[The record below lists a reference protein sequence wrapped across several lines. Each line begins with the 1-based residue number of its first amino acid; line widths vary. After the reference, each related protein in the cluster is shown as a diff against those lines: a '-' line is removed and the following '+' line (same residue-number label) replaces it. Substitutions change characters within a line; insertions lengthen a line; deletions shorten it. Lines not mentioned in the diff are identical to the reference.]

1 MNSQLLI
8 LIFTTGL
15 FMSMWDSDRQHATTV
30 VALAARKAES
40 RISADAELAVSA
52 SGEQHPFPIPRELT
66 AGTWEVHQQHGSSY
80 RIVVPSDGKTGTGPR
95 YLIRTGTDGRE
106 WCYIRRREAI

>member
-15 FMSMWDSDRQHATTV
+15 FMSMWDSDRQHATAV

-40 RISADAELAVSA
+40 HASAEPQVNVSTA
-52 SGEQHPFPIPRELT
+52 CEERPFPIPTELS
-66 AGTWEVHQQHGSSY
+66 AGTWEVHQQQGRSY
-80 RIVVPSDGKTGTGPR
+80 QIVVPADSRDRTGPR
-95 YLIRTGTDGRE
+95 YLIRAGADGRE
-106 WCYIRRREAI
+106 WCYIRRRESI